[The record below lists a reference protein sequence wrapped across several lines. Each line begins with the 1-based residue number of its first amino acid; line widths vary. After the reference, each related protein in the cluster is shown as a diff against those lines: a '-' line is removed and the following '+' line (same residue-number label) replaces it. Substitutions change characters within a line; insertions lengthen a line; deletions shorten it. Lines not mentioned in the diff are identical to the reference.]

1 MRWLLDEMYPP
12 SAAAELGRLG
22 HDARS
27 VAGSALAG
35 SDDEHLY
42 GLAAS
47 EGRVLVTENFADYA
61 FLVMRSLERSARR
74 SVVAFV
80 RKSDLPARTAL
91 GPALARRLDAWAD
104 ANPSP
109 PPGTHW
115 P

>member
-1 MRWLLDEMYPP
+1 MYPP
-12 SAAAELGRLG
+12 SAAVELGRLG
-22 HDARS
+22 HDAFS

-42 GLAAS
+42 ELAAG
-47 EGRVLVTENFADYA
+47 EGRVIVTENFADFA
-61 FLVMRSLERSARR
+61 SLVTRSLERSTPRG
-74 SVVAFV
+74 VVAFV
-80 RKSDLPARTAL
+80 RKSDLPSGTAL
-91 GPALARRLDAWAD
+91 GAALARRLDAWAK

>member
-12 SAAAELGRLG
+12 SAAAELERLG
-22 HDARS
+22 HDALS

-42 GLAAS
+42 ELAAS
-47 EGRVLVTENFADYA
+47 EDRVLVTENFADYA
-61 FLVMRSLERSARR
+61 LLATRSLERSAPRG
-74 SVVAFV
+74 VVAFV
-80 RKSDLPARTAL
+80 RKSDLPSGTAL
-91 GPALARRLDAWAD
+91 GPALARRLDAWAN